1 MRRSILAALVILVPN
16 VVPCQ
21 LEAQEETL
29 HCPGSGLGSEYLVP
43 NATAAKAIYRAVA
56 SAVVPEKLVKFPII
70 IAEDKGDHW
79 EMGQEDDAPPPKPD
93 ATPKPGFEV
102 VIMSVGGGQLYM
114 DIDKCTGAISGAALN
129 R

>member
-1 MRRSILAALVILVPN
+1 MRWLVPVAIIIFALNVRVSQLAA
-16 VVPCQ
+16 
-21 LEAQEETL
+21 QEKAPP
-29 HCPGSGLGSEYLVP
+29 CPGRGIGSQYLVP

-56 SAVVPEKLVKFPII
+56 GAVVPRNLEKFPII

-79 EMGQEDDAPPPKPD
+79 EMGQANNTPPPNPD
-93 ATPKPGFEV
+93 PGAEA
-102 VIMSVGGGQLYM
+102 VIVSAGGGNLYM